1 MRRQALVR
9 VLVHVVLVLN
19 LVPVPVLVLPSSVMM
34 TQMRLTVGDTRTRGQ
49 FILVCATA
57 SAGLVLLNVV
67 PRSLSRSNLD
77 LLEYRYTVDLLA
89 I

>member
-1 MRRQALVR
+1 
-9 VLVHVVLVLN
+9 
-19 LVPVPVLVLPSSVMM
+19 MM

-77 LLEYRYTVDLLA
+77 LLEYRYTVDLLVA

>member
-1 MRRQALVR
+1 MH
-9 VLVHVVLVLN
+9 VLVHVVPVLN

-77 LLEYRYTVDLLA
+77 LLEYRYTVDLLVA

>member
-1 MRRQALVR
+1 M
-9 VLVHVVLVLN
+9 LVLN

-34 TQMRLTVGDTRTRGQ
+34 TQMRLTVGDARTRGQ

-77 LLEYRYTVDLLA
+77 LLEYRYTVDLIL
-89 I
+89 IDL